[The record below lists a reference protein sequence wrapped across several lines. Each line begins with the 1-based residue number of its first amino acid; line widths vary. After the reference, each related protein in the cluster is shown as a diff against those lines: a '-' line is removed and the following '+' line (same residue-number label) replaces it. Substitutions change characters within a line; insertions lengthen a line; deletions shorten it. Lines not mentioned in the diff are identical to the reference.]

1 MCVCYDYRV
10 KRNGVSLYK
19 GLNVIKCCNLLYM
32 LVYYDLK
39 YKVIVI

>member
-1 MCVCYDYRV
+1 MCVCYDYKV

-32 LVYYDLK
+32 LVYYDFK